1 MKKSSTQFVVY
12 GGLIA
17 ALYVVLTLVSQLFGL
32 ASGVIQV
39 RLSESLC
46 MLPCLTSAAVPGL
59 SIGCLIAN
67 FIMGSPWQDVVFGTL
82 ATVIG
87 AVGTWMMRK
96 NAPQWSWIPPVLSNA
111 IIVPIVLIYAY
122 HVPDAWWFL
131 VLTVGAGE
139 LIACGLIGI
148 YVYPVAQKALGIQ
161 KVQPQ

>member
-1 MKKSSTQFVVY
+1 MKKSPTQFIVF

-17 ALYVVLTLVSQLFGL
+17 ALYVVLTLISQLFGL
-32 ASGVIQV
+32 ANGVIQV

-46 MLPCLTSAAVPGL
+46 MLPCLTSAAVPGI

-67 FIMGSPWQDVVFGTL
+67 FIMGNPWQDVVFGTL

-87 AVGTWMMRK
+87 AIGTWMMRK
-96 NAPQWSWIPPVLSNA
+96 NAPQWSWIPPVISNA
-111 IIVPIVLIYAY
+111 VIIPIVLIYAY

-139 LIACGLIGI
+139 MIACGLIGL
-148 YVYPVAQKALGIQ
+148 YVYPAAQKALGIQ
-161 KVQPQ
+161 KVQAK

>member
-87 AVGTWMMRK
+87 AVGT
-96 NAPQWSWIPPVLSNA
+96 
-111 IIVPIVLIYAY
+111 
-122 HVPDAWWFL
+122 
-131 VLTVGAGE
+131 
-139 LIACGLIGI
+139 
-148 YVYPVAQKALGIQ
+148 
-161 KVQPQ
+161 

>member
-1 MKKSSTQFVVY
+1 MKRSSTQFVVY

-46 MLPCLTSAAVPGL
+46 MLPCLTPAAIPGL

-67 FIMGSPWQDVVFGTL
+67 FVMGNPWQDVLFGTS

-87 AVGTWMMRK
+87 AFGTWMMRK
-96 NAPQWSWIPPVLSNA
+96 KAPQWSWIPPVLSNA
-111 IIVPIVLIYAY
+111 IIVPIVLIHAY

-139 LIACGLIGI
+139 LIACGLIGLYI
-148 YVYPVAQKALGIQ
+148 YPLAQKAIGIQ
-161 KVQPQ
+161 SSH

>member
-59 SIGCLIAN
+59 
-67 FIMGSPWQDVVFGTL
+67 
-82 ATVIG
+82 
-87 AVGTWMMRK
+87 R
-96 NAPQWSWIPPVLSNA
+96 
-111 IIVPIVLIYAY
+111 
-122 HVPDAWWFL
+122 
-131 VLTVGAGE
+131 E
-139 LIACGLIGI
+139 
-148 YVYPVAQKALGIQ
+148 
-161 KVQPQ
+161 

>member
-12 GGLIA
+12 GGLIS

-96 NAPQWSWIPPVLSNA
+96 KAPQWSWIPPVLSNA

-148 YVYPVAQKALGIQ
+148 YVYHVAQKALGIQ

>member
-1 MKKSSTQFVVY
+1 MRKNSTRFVVY

-32 ASGVIQV
+32 ANGVIQV

-46 MLPCLTSAAVPGL
+46 MLPCLTSAAIPGL

-67 FIMGSPWQDVVFGTL
+67 FIMGNPWQDVVFGTL

-87 AVGTWMMRK
+87 AFGTLMMRK
-96 NAPQWSWIPPVLSNA
+96 KAPQWSWIPPVLSNA

-139 LIACGLIGI
+139 LIACGLIGL
-148 YVYPVAQKALGIQ
+148 YVYPIAQKALGIQ
-161 KVQPQ
+161 KSQL